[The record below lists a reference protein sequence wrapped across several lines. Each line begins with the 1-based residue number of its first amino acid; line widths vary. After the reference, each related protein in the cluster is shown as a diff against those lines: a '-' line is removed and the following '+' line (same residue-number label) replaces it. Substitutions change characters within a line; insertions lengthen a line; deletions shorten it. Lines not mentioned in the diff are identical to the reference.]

1 VPASLHLIGVVHRD
15 PGGHARLLSRLRSL
29 GARPEES
36 LVSLEVSPLS
46 LAFRRRY
53 GPFLIRRLAQSLAEL
68 AAEGGLGPDELW
80 RRPEVAGLVRFLWP
94 PFEFTAARAWAGPGR
109 LRLAEPNSSSL
120 AELPRAWEL
129 VGPANLRGLLAE
141 AGPPLG
147 GRVRAAYLRAAR
159 VLASP
164 PPDPGRPAG
173 REDRLAAFI
182 ARLASTGRT
191 IVHVGGWEHLPG
203 LRSRLGGLE
212 PVCHLAGPEDLAG

>member
-1 VPASLHLIGVVHRD
+1 MPARLHLVGVIHRD
-15 PGGHARLLSRLRSL
+15 PRGHARLLALLRSL
-29 GARPEES
+29 GLGPEEA

-53 GPFLIRRLAQSLAEL
+53 GPFLTRRLALSLAEL
-68 AAEGGLGPDELW
+68 AAEGGLAPDELW

-120 AELPRAWEL
+120 VELPRAWEL
-129 VGPANLRGLLAE
+129 VGKANLRGLLAE

-147 GRVRAAYLRAAR
+147 ARVMAAYLRAAR
-159 VLASP
+159 VLASSP
-164 PPDPGRPAG
+164 PAPGRAAG

-203 LRSRLGGLE
+203 LRSRLSGLE
-212 PVCHLAGPEDLAG
+212 PACRLAGPEA